1 MPTPTNMYDQIAA
14 FLSGNLDKEAEQ
26 ALMAWREENA
36 ENEAVFQDCKLLWQV
51 GKVEVKTANWN
62 TDLEWDKFLSEVSN
76 ENEEAKVVPLKPK
89 NNLWK
94 WGIAASMALLISF
107 VFWYAQPEKMI
118 QVYAEAGSQKEV
130 VLPDGSTVWLN
141 ANSSLSYPESFKTR
155 AVILVGEAFFEVEK
169 DPTSPFTI
177 QAQDSKT
184 TVLGTSFNVRAY
196 PDEPNVEVTVA
207 TGKVSLSEDEKE
219 IFLAP
224 GETGIFE
231 KKTEVLKT
239 LDKPLKHAEA
249 WRTGVLNF
257 ENEPLSEI
265 IPVLE
270 RLYKFQIDLENPA
283 IANCRFSGSF
293 KEAQPEEILDVIAY
307 ALSLEKTDAQG
318 AIVLDGEGCN

>member
-1 MPTPTNMYDQIAA
+1 MYDQIAA
-14 FLSGNLDKEAEQ
+14 FLSGNLDKEKEQ
-26 ALMAWREENA
+26 SLMDWRKENP
-36 ENEAVFQDCKLLWQV
+36 ENEKAFQESKLLWQI
-51 GKVEVKTANWN
+51 GSEEATPSNWN
-62 TDLEWDKFLSEVSN
+62 TESEWDKFLSEVSD
-76 ENEEAKVVPLKPK
+76 EKPEAKVIPLKPK
-89 NNLWK
+89 NNFWK

-118 QVYAEAGSQKEV
+118 QVYADADSQKEV

-141 ANSSLSYPESFKTR
+141 ASSSLSYPESFKKR
-155 AVILVGEAFFEVEK
+155 DVILVGEAFFEVEK
-169 DPTSPFTI
+169 DPNSPFTI
-177 QAQDSKT
+177 QAQESKT

-207 TGKVSLSEDEKE
+207 TGKVSLSEDENE
-219 IFLAP
+219 IFLTP

-270 RLYKFQIDLENPA
+270 RLYKFQIALENPA

-293 KEAQPEEILDVIAY
+293 KEAQPDEILDVIAY
-307 ALSLEKTDAQG
+307 ALSLEKTG
-318 AIVLDGEGCN
+318 SKELVELDGEGCN